1 MNENKIA
8 EDIYRINL
16 SVNLSSIKN
25 INIHLIK
32 NINGYTLIDTGWNIE
47 GKTDELLNK
56 LNELQINLDEINQII
71 LTHLHIDHF
80 GLVNKLRKLTKFEL
94 LANPREL
101 IFYKN
106 FEANIFNKLLSYTG
120 FQEVEI
126 KEIMQMLNLIK
137 NIIPTKIDRWLYGN
151 EIIKSRKNESIII
164 STPGHTPGNLS
175 IYNSKEKL
183 LISGDHILPNITS
196 NITFYPFIKNYNPLE
211 DYFKSLNKSIW
222 GTEVLD
228 VGSGLCVFLG
238 KLKKYGPRL
247 HCIDPS
253 PVSIEHA
260 IKTVEVN
267 TAFQG
272 DFFDFESKKKYDLIT
287 FNKILEH
294 IKNPI
299 VMLSKAKELLKDD
312 GTIYIELPDGRT
324 ASKNGGFIDREEF
337 YLEHYTVFT
346 EKSVKY
352 LVNSVGLNIR
362 IINEIHE
369 CSDKYTIYA
378 FINIP

>member
-16 SVNLSSIKN
+16 SVNLSNIKN

-94 LANPREL
+94 LVNPREL

-106 FEANIFNKLLSYTG
+106 FETNIFNKLLTYTG
-120 FQEVEI
+120 FQEVET
-126 KEIMQMLNLIK
+126 KEIIQMLNLIK
-137 NIIPTKIDRWLYGN
+137 KIIPTKIDRWLYGN

-196 NITFYPFIKNYNPLE
+196 NITFYPFIKNYNPLD
-211 DYFKSLNKSIW
+211 DYFKSLNRISKLDIIKISPSHGDIFFNINRRIEEITKHHKNRL
-222 GTEVLD
+222 TEVDKACITDESDNLLNTPYEIAKEISWAKD
-228 VGSGLCVFLG
+228 KFSKLSTFDKFLAVLETITHI
-238 KLKKYGPRL
+238 KFLKKK
-247 HCIDPS
+247 
-253 PVSIEHA
+253 
-260 IKTVEVN
+260 IKIN
-267 TAFQG
+267 
-272 DFFDFESKKKYDLIT
+272 D
-287 FNKILEH
+287 
-294 IKNPI
+294 
-299 VMLSKAKELLKDD
+299 KELKL
-312 GTIYIELPDGRT
+312 I
-324 ASKNGGFIDREEF
+324 NF
-337 YLEHYTVFT
+337 Y
-346 EKSVKY
+346 
-352 LVNSVGLNIR
+352 
-362 IINEIHE
+362 
-369 CSDKYTIYA
+369 
-378 FINIP
+378 